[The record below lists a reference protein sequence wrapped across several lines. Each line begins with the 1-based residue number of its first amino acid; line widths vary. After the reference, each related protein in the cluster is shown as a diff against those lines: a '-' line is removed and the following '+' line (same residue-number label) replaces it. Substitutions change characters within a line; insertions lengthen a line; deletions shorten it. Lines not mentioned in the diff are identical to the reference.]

1 MVGPSSFPWL
11 LGGLLPNRRRAVGSG
26 SAPARARGA
35 AASSAKTPRIST
47 SPAAPRP
54 GTAKNFFS
62 SAWRPAQ
69 WLRRPAAQASC
80 RTALSRNVSLEG
92 AAAEVSRELR
102 SGGGVGGGGGGGGE
116 ADLALVFC
124 STAYAS
130 DLPRLL
136 PLLKQSLQA
145 RHWIG
150 CVGGGVVGTDPDG
163 SPHELEQQA
172 ALAVTLLRLPGAELQ
187 PFLLETR
194 PLPDLDG
201 SAQPWL
207 DWVGADPALAESMV
221 LFIDPGCPSI
231 NDLISGLDYAY
242 PQVDK
247 VGGIAGPHSASCGSL
262 FFDDQ
267 VVEGAVGCLIGGSWR
282 LDPVVAQGCRPIGPV
297 FSVERCER
305 NVILELADGSQKA
318 TPVACLQTILET
330 LSPAERELVR
340 HSLFLGVGRN
350 TFQLSGSEPSA
361 FLVRNLLGVD
371 PRNGAIAVAERL
383 RLGQQV
389 QFQLR
394 DAAASRQELQQLLE
408 RQRQDSPAPLAGLL
422 FACLGRGKGLYG
434 GPDGDVGICHE
445 LFPGVPISGAFCNG
459 EIGPVAGATQL
470 HGYTASWGFLVPNP
484 APGASDAGASS
495 DPPA

>member
-1 MVGPSSFPWL
+1 M
-11 LGGLLPNRRRAVGSG
+11 
-26 SAPARARGA
+26 A
-35 AASSAKTPRIST
+35 AAAR
-47 SPAAPRP
+47 RP
-54 GTAKNFFS
+54 GQLPHGPLPQRVPGRGRGRGQPRA
-62 SAWRPAQ
+62 A
-69 WLRRPAAQASC
+69 LGRRS
-80 RTALSRNVSLEG
+80 
-92 AAAEVSRELR
+92 
-102 SGGGVGGGGGGGGE
+102 GGGGGGGGE

-136 PLLKQSLQA
+136 PLLRQSLQA

-187 PFLLETR
+187 PFMLEAK

-297 FSVERCER
+297 FSVERSER
-305 NVILELADGSQKA
+305 NVILELADGSKKA

-340 HSLFLGVGRN
+340 HSSS
-350 TFQLSGSEPSA
+350 SGWAATPSSS
-361 FLVRNLLGVD
+361 
-371 PRNGAIAVAERL
+371 GAPSPPPSWCATCWGWIPAMAPSPWPSGCGSASRCNSSCAMPPPPARSCSSSWNASAWL
-383 RLGQQV
+383 RL
-389 QFQLR
+389 
-394 DAAASRQELQQLLE
+394 
-408 RQRQDSPAPLAGLL
+408 PLAGLL

-434 GPDGDVGICHE
+434 GPDGDVGLCQE

-459 EIGPVAGATQL
+459 EIGPVAGSTQL